1 MSSHP
6 TPDLVADRRVERG
19 MRAQLARRAERIE
32 AGERPLGWKLGF
44 GTAPAMERLG
54 ISAPLV
60 GFLMQSARVEDRATV
75 SIGGMA
81 KPALEPEVAV
91 HLGSDLP
98 AGDDAAT
105 RAAIAGL
112 GPAFELADIDPPPED
127 VEAILAANIYQRG
140 VVLGSP
146 ADRPSLEGV
155 AARVVVNGADATVV
169 ADPEGPTGELIG
181 LVRHVA
187 DVLAAFGEQ
196 LRAGEVVICG
206 ALVPPLSIAPGDRVE
221 YELDLLGGLSLGF
234 RD

>member
-1 MSSHP
+1 
-6 TPDLVADRRVERG
+6 
-19 MRAQLARRAERIE
+19 MRTQLARRAERVE

-44 GTAPAMERLG
+44 GTSPGMERLG
-54 ISAPLV
+54 IGAPLV
-60 GFLMQSARVEDRATV
+60 GFLMQSGCVEDRATV
-75 SIGGMA
+75 AIGRMTN
-81 KPALEPEVAV
+81 PALEPEVAV

-98 AGDDAAT
+98 AGPDDATT

-140 VVLGSP
+140 VVLGP
-146 ADRPSLEGV
+146 PGERHSLDGV
-155 AARVVVNGADATVV
+155 AARVVVNGADATLVP
-169 ADPEGPTGELIG
+169 DPEGPTGELIG

-187 DVLAAFGEQ
+187 DVLGAFGEQ

-221 YELDLLGGLSLGF
+221 YDLDPLGGLSLCF